1 MLDRC
6 SFSLASSIIEGDNAC
21 IAGPLAT
28 DVIIVCSCPIKR
40 FPLLGID
47 DTEFIGVKGNPLL
60 ETIVGPEP
68 VDCGMVSNNSVTI
81 SGNDSMA
88 TSSIS

>member
-1 MLDRC
+1 M
-6 SFSLASSIIEGDNAC
+6 IEGDNAC
-21 IAGPLAT
+21 IAGPFAA
-28 DVIIVCSCPIKR
+28 DVITVCSCPIKR

-47 DTEFIGVKGNPLL
+47 DTGFIEDKGNPLL
-60 ETIVGPEP
+60 ETTVGPEQ

-81 SGNDSMA
+81 SGNDSIA

>member
-1 MLDRC
+1 M
-6 SFSLASSIIEGDNAC
+6 IEGDKAC
-21 IAGPLAT
+21 IAVPCTAE
-28 DVIIVCSCPIKR
+28 VITACSGPIKR

-47 DTEFIGVKGNPLL
+47 DMGFIGDKGNPLL
-60 ETIVGPEP
+60 ETLVAPEP

-81 SGNDSMA
+81 SGNDSIA